1 MQQGVARLGRNH
13 RWDIGGRGQGGP
25 ARYDNA
31 GGVMSAFLT
40 YTDVLTLEAAIRVME
55 RASEQVSALS
65 DNQDESTAWDILATD
80 LAGMLNQSQR
90 PKE

>member
-1 MQQGVARLGRNH
+1 V
-13 RWDIGGRGQGGP
+13 
-25 ARYDNA
+25 
-31 GGVMSAFLT
+31 SAFLT
-40 YTDVLTLEAAIRVME
+40 YTDVLTLEAAISVME

-90 PKE
+90 PKESMSA